1 MHSSR
6 CVGQVLHD
14 VFSTSAAGC
23 GITNTAVEMVMD
35 RRFEKTGSHIN
46 TMHKDLTISLDMAME
61 LGVPLFTA
69 STAMQMFQAGR
80 TRHPDGDNQVV
91 AKISEEII
99 GTGLKR

>member
-1 MHSSR
+1 
-6 CVGQVLHD
+6 
-14 VFSTSAAGC
+14 
-23 GITNTAVEMVMD
+23 
-35 RRFEKTGSHIN
+35 
-46 TMHKDLTISLDMAME
+46 MHKDLTISLDMAME